1 MTERPGSDAL
11 HLGLFGESYRVM
23 DDDPEERLVTKGLLA
38 DRSGLEFMLDS
49 ITARKMKE

>member
-11 HLGLFGESYRVM
+11 TLGRFGEGDRVM
-23 DDDPEERLVTKGLLA
+23 DDDLEERLVTKGLLV
-38 DRSGLEFMLDS
+38 DRSGLEFMCDS